1 LGVSYTVLAG
11 ACTCRTGGTS
21 TVLRR
26 RVAIQFS
33 EACWFFLQGAM
44 GRSPAAPMPDAVRSA
59 LQAAP
64 VIGRRTSSRELC
76 LRIEMTRGDLYDLSG
91 WLTATLNTLPAGD
104 SRGELCRLCLA
115 VALARLCG

>member
-1 LGVSYTVLAG
+1 MPH
-11 ACTCRTGGTS
+11 GGTS

-44 GRSPAAPMPDAVRSA
+44 ERSPAAPMPDAVRSA

-64 VIGRRTSSRELC
+64 VIGRRTSSREPC

-91 WLTATLNTLPAGD
+91 WLTATLNALPTGD
-104 SRGELCRLCLA
+104 SQGELCRRCLA